1 MLRNLGGRLVNGL
14 SGIVEHLESD
24 TITVRFPQIHQTYK
38 ISRCLFS
45 VYNPRRRTNIAEREQ
60 FPLALGFALTMHKAQ
75 GMTLEAVVVHC
86 KGIFQAGQMSVGIGR
101 VRSSKGLRLE
111 GYKAGLCTQ
120 HRSYVTEYY
129 RMPSKNLSPNLKCC
143 RNLKIEENMKQL
155 TRTS

>member
-1 MLRNLGGRLVNGL
+1 MTSWLVIFRAFLFIFFRPPDPKSKKKNSVNQL
-14 SGIVEHLESD
+14 IKKFWPKSD

-45 VYNPRRRTNIAEREQ
+45 VYNPRTRTNIAEREQ
-60 FPLALGFALTMHKAQ
+60 FPLALRFALTMHKAQ

-86 KGIFQAGQMSVGIGR
+86 KGIFQAGQMPVGIGR

-111 GYKAGLCTQ
+111 GYRAGLCTQ

-129 RMPSKNLSPNLKCC
+129 RMPSKNL
-143 RNLKIEENMKQL
+143 
-155 TRTS
+155 